1 MCGMCVC
8 VSVCTCMCRYACVG
22 VHARKCDSV
31 ICLARVC
38 VCVCVC
44 VCCLSSVTYTEFK
57 GNYVEGLPL
66 NNSY

>member
-8 VSVCTCMCRYACVG
+8 VSACTCMCRYACVG

-31 ICLARVC
+31 ICPARVC

-44 VCCLSSVTYTEFK
+44 VCLLFVICDLHRVHGKLCRRPSS
-57 GNYVEGLPL
+57 
-66 NNSY
+66 